1 MYKSIHVVPTQPDT
15 GWTSEDKVEL
25 NLRTHY
31 HLLNSSI
38 DAFNRLI
45 GRCLELV
52 EIVGIPEAQEKALK
66 SRLKDEMWLS
76 QNALV
81 EGNWEIV
88 TDKDRAP
95 RESLGV
101 YTPNGVPDQPE
112 GLVG

>member
-1 MYKSIHVVPTQPDT
+1 MYKSVHVVPTQPDT
-15 GWTSEDKVEL
+15 GWTSEDKIEL

-31 HLLNSSI
+31 HLMNCGI
-38 DAFNRLI
+38 DVFNRLI
-45 GRCLELV
+45 GRSLELV

-76 QNALV
+76 FDAYLESHWQL
-81 EGNWEIV
+81 V

-95 RESLGV
+95 SESTGV